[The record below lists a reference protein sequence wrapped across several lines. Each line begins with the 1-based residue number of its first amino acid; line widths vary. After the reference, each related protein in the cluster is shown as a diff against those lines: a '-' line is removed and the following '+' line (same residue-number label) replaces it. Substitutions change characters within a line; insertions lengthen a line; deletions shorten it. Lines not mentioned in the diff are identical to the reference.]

1 MRCCFV
7 IGWAL
12 PLLFV
17 ATARAVIR
25 PSFQMESAAL
35 GATDIVVAV
44 PTPGSDTLT
53 VVETWKGTLAVG
65 AGILVK
71 DLPAVPTV
79 TRDVFNLGAPQ
90 VAIEGKRVVLFLVR
104 AEQDG
109 AAAVGVYVG
118 AMPWGGTQGS
128 IAYVEGGQV
137 YVYQQVFNPGPS
149 TPRAYGK
156 SEKEFRE
163 EAQPLLAA
171 QEALEKAVHL
181 ADAGARAKALAAVL
195 AGPGGGALQTRVV
208 EALGNC
214 GPAALPVLRPLLR
227 NGQSPPP
234 GLVEAVVLAARSEGA
249 KELGAILHE
258 EAAFWAKRGPE
269 LPVGWWNQ
277 LEPAAER
284 EALRGRYTV
293 LGQALSCFEKKPV
306 LAAGADLAQL
316 YQVWST
322 VPALNDASGLGQMTE
337 MLKKVV
343 ENRAL
348 VPEHGMGSGP
358 GAGR

>member
-79 TRDVFNLGAPQ
+79 TQDGFNPGSPQ
-90 VAIEGKRVVLFLVR
+90 VVIDGKRVVLFLVR
-104 AEQDG
+104 AEGDG
-109 AAAVGVYVG
+109 AVAGEYVG
-118 AMPWGGTQGS
+118 ASWGGTQGS

-149 TPRAYGK
+149 TPMAYGK

-195 AGPGGGALQTRVV
+195 AGPAGGALRTRVV

-214 GPAALPVLRPLLR
+214 GPAALPVLRPLLHD
-227 NGQSPPP
+227 GQQPPP
-234 GLVEAVVLAARSEGA
+234 GLVEAVVAAARTEGG
-249 KELGAILHE
+249 KELAAILHE

-269 LPVGWWNQ
+269 LQAGWWNQ

-293 LGQALSCFEKKPV
+293 LSQALSCFEKRPV